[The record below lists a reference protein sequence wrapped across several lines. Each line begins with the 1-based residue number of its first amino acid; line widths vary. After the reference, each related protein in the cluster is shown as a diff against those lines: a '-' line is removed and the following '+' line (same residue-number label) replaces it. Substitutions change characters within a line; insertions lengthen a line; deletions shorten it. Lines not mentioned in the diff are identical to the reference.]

1 MIKSLFV
8 KNFRNHQELSLSFE
22 KFNYIEGL
30 NGSGKTSLLEALY
43 YVSLLKSFRTSDDKN
58 LIKSGSEYAKVIVKT
73 TNDNYE
79 VVLTESSKFL
89 KRNNKVITKMSEFIG
104 GYKVV
109 IFSLEDLMII
119 RGFPKERRMFMDI
132 EMSQVTNSYLK
143 NLTVYKQVLKER
155 NALLKQ
161 LSDGDDLTFLKI
173 ITKRLSLEADL
184 IITKRAA
191 FLKDLNSAFKK
202 HFKRLNEKDGVSII
216 YEPDVGL
223 NSLEVVLNE
232 ELKKELITKTTTRG
246 PHRDDFM
253 ITFNGKLAKTHA
265 SGGQQRL
272 IMIALKIAL
281 LDLLKDEVV
290 ILLDDVLSELDLEVK
305 KMIENIFKETK
316 QVIMTGTDNN
326 YYEINNIYLERKSED
341 GSK

>member
-143 NLTVYKQVLKER
+143 DLTVYKQVLKER

-173 ITKRLSLEADL
+173 ITK
-184 IITKRAA
+184 
-191 FLKDLNSAFKK
+191 
-202 HFKRLNEKDGVSII
+202 G
-216 YEPDVGL
+216 
-223 NSLEVVLNE
+223 
-232 ELKKELITKTTTRG
+232 
-246 PHRDDFM
+246 
-253 ITFNGKLAKTHA
+253 
-265 SGGQQRL
+265 
-272 IMIALKIAL
+272 
-281 LDLLKDEVV
+281 
-290 ILLDDVLSELDLEVK
+290 
-305 KMIENIFKETK
+305 
-316 QVIMTGTDNN
+316 
-326 YYEINNIYLERKSED
+326 
-341 GSK
+341 